1 MPFKFDWL
9 ECLAFSPPRRKFLIM
24 ETLGSLKERGFKYLG
39 ICRMISRF
47 EILRL
52 ATIAVLSPV
61 SLDFAYL
68 PDIQKVSNGVRLVI
82 V

>member
-39 ICRMISRF
+39 ICRMISQF

-52 ATIAVLSPV
+52 ASIAVLSPV
-61 SLDFAYL
+61 SLDLHISPIFKRSL
-68 PDIQKVSNGVRLVI
+68 TGFG
-82 V
+82 